1 MFGSIG
7 ITELLIIFV
16 VALVVIGPKRMP
28 DLARTLGKT
37 LRDFKRATSDF
48 QDSVNLESDFDLDA
62 TSTSNDA
69 SNEDAVEEEKD
80 PNRIDP
86 SSPPE
91 PSPVTTNS
99 AETTSAASSSESP
112 APTSGGEEGTASSG
126 GSSSP
131 SAGGSDDEPP
141 KERTEQT

>member
-48 QDSVNLESDFDLDA
+48 QDSMNIESDLDLDA
-62 TSTSNDA
+62 TSTSNDT
-69 SNEDAVEEEKD
+69 SIEDAVEEEKD

-86 SSPPE
+86 SPPPE

-112 APTSGGEEGTASSG
+112 APQGGGAEGKASFPFDELRTGLPLSIGDGGGPQRSG
-126 GSSSP
+126 
-131 SAGGSDDEPP
+131 
-141 KERTEQT
+141 